1 MDCYKEFAHIYDEL
15 INSDIDYK
23 AWALNILYI
32 CKECG
37 VDMED
42 YLDLACGTGNLT
54 IEIASEFKY
63 TWAVDLSSDMLS
75 EAEKKMREALLK
87 AKFACQDICELNLT
101 NTFNLITCCLDS
113 SNYILQEEN
122 FRKYLLG
129 VYHLLK
135 SDGLF
140 IFDINSYFKLINVL
154 GNNIYNYESDN
165 VVYIWE
171 NYLENDIVDMN
182 LTFFV
187 KEGQVYRRF
196 DEHHAERAYKEE
208 YIESVLKEIGFEVI
222 KKMDNYEDKV
232 VCDCTERICYVLKKS
247 KNKNRSDSG
256 YAIKSL

>member
-23 AWALNILYI
+23 SWASSILCI
-32 CKECG
+32 CKEYRI
-37 VDMED
+37 DMEN

-54 IEIASEFKY
+54 IEIASEFNN

-75 EAEKKMREALLK
+75 EAEKKMREALIK
-87 AKFACQDICELNLT
+87 AKFICQDICELNLN

-113 SNYILQEEN
+113 SNYILEEEN
-122 FRKYLLG
+122 FKKYLLG
-129 VYHLLK
+129 VYDLLK

-140 IFDINSYFKLINVL
+140 IFDINSYYKLTNVL
-154 GNNIYNYESDN
+154 GNNIYNYDSDD

-171 NYLENDIVDMN
+171 NYLENDIVQMS

-196 DEHHAERAYKEE
+196 DEEHSERAYKDK
-208 YIESVLKEIGFEVI
+208 YVESVIKEAGFEII
-222 KKMDNYEDKV
+222 KKMDNYEDKEV
-232 VCDCTERICYVLKKS
+232 SDQTERICYVLKK
-247 KNKNRSDSG
+247 
-256 YAIKSL
+256 